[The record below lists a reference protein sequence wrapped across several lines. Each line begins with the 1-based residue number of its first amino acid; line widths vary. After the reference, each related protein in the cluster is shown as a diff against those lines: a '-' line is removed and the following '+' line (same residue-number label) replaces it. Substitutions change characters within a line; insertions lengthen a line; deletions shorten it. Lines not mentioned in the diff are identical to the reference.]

1 MPLVFNRPQ
10 ALISTPLGDA
20 RSYIHNFIFMT
31 KHHYNFK
38 EKRFLTL
45 NEIFKNKLDR
55 ILDTKKFQEKNI
67 ILKENTEEEI
77 ERLSF

>member
-55 ILDTKKFQEKNI
+55 ILDTKKFQER
-67 ILKENTEEEI
+67 ILFLKKIQKRKLKT
-77 ERLSF
+77 